1 MDNSVIYIMVGG
13 VSRQTTK
20 KDFYDYLL
28 DVYPYQYNPEITQDY
43 DFYDDAFDWLLSNIE
58 DAIGIQIY
66 TDDVLRINF
75 NPLHSYYR
83 CFFFDDA
90 ALVDESFNSELLNSI
105 KAFCSA

>member
-43 DFYDDAFDWLLSNIE
+43 DFYDDAEGVISIRILHI
-58 DAIGIQIY
+58 I
-66 TDDVLRINF
+66 LRQ
-75 NPLHSYYR
+75 LAEQHCHTEAQTGVTQHHDR
-83 CFFFDDA
+83 
-90 ALVDESFNSELLNSI
+90 
-105 KAFCSA
+105 